1 VLALNQ
7 TGYNVIRLLE
17 LQKKEPSFGRG
28 GFLIELN
35 HYEGNSIISTP

>member
-17 LQKKEPSFGRG
+17 FPIF
-28 GFLIELN
+28 F
-35 HYEGNSIISTP
+35 